1 MTTAR
6 AKCNFCEEFVDGFE
20 TPDGDTDAAIA
31 GAKAL
36 RERLIAHFETAH
48 PEIAVGEA
56 HASAADDDNTLE
68 ISIMGAPAA
77 AAPSWCFTF
86 GCGSPL
92 SRYYVEIDAE
102 DELQA
107 RCRMNALF
115 SRHWASVYPRE
126 GFDRQIA
133 EYNLLRLEVNKSGS
147 VRLGTN
153 PDEIDLDV
161 YRRAFPWT

>member
-6 AKCNFCEEFVDGFE
+6 AKCNFCDTYDDGFE
-20 TPDGDTDAAIA
+20 TPDGDTDATIA

-36 RERLIAHFETAH
+36 RERLIAHFATAH
-48 PEIAVGEA
+48 PDIAVGEA
-56 HASAADDDNTLE
+56 HATAADDNALE
-68 ISIMGAPAA
+68 VSITGAPRAV
-77 AAPSWCFTF
+77 WCFTF

-115 SRHWASVYPRE
+115 SRHWSSVYPRD

-133 EYNLLRLEVNKSGS
+133 EYRLRKLEINKSGS

-153 PDEIDLDV
+153 HDEIDLDV
-161 YRRAFPWT
+161 YRRAFPWD